1 MKAAGENILI
11 ILVAGIG
18 DLVMA
23 SPSIRAIRSGYP
35 NAMIHVLTSNE
46 AAAISAADPNIDRTW
61 TFPLRELGRDR
72 LQIFKVFALLR
83 RLRGLYFK
91 KAVNLYRVGSWMGAV
106 RMAIL
111 FAVIRSAV
119 KIGHGKGML
128 GLALNR
134 KLSEDVFERLHCVD
148 AMLEMAKLAGGKPDD
163 EGLKV
168 VWTEGAE
175 KKWTEILDRIRGKES
190 GPVIG
195 INPGGNRSNRR
206 WPPERYALVGDRL
219 SETLNAS
226 IVLLGGPGEE
236 TISGSIQATM
246 TAPCMNL
253 AGRLSLDDLI
263 GVISKLDLMVTN
275 DSAPMHIA
283 SAVQTPLVA
292 IFGPENP
299 ALFGPY
305 TSPVLYRVVQAEV
318 DCRPCE
324 TKNCRKPVCLSNIS
338 HEEVLQACIQLLNH
352 NKEGDRLSRLVTHH
366 IGV

>member
-1 MKAAGENILI
+1 MKPAGENILI

-23 SPSIRAIRSGYP
+23 SPSIRAIRSGHP
-35 NAMIHVLTSNE
+35 NAMIHLLTSTE
-46 AAAISAADPNIDRTW
+46 AEAIAAVDPNIDRTW
-61 TFPLRELGRDR
+61 TFPIRELRRDR
-72 LQIFKVFALLR
+72 LQILKVFALLR
-83 RLRGLYFK
+83 RLRRLSFE

-134 KLSEDVFERLHCVD
+134 KPPEHVFERLHCVD
-148 AMLEMAKLAGGKPDD
+148 AMLGLAKLAGGKPDGD
-163 EGLKV
+163 GLKV

-175 KKWTEILDRIRGKES
+175 TKWAEFFKEHRGTRSELM
-190 GPVIG
+190 IG
-195 INPGGNRSNRR
+195 INPGGDRSNRR
-206 WPPERYALVGDRL
+206 WPPECYALVGDRL
-219 SETLNAS
+219 SERLNAS

-236 TISGSIQATM
+236 TISGSIEATM
-246 TAPCMNL
+246 TAPSVNL
-253 AGRLSLDDLI
+253 AGRLTLDDLI
-263 GVISKLDLMVTN
+263 TVISKLDLLVTN

-283 SAVQTPLVA
+283 AAVQTPLVA

-299 ALFGPY
+299 SIFGPY
-305 TSPVLYRVVQAEV
+305 TSTRLHRIIQAEV

-324 TKNCRKPVCLSNIS
+324 TTTCRKAVCLSNIS
-338 HEEVLQACIQLLNH
+338 HEQVLQACIKLLNH
-352 NKEGDRLSRLVTHH
+352 HKKGDRLSRLVTHH
-366 IGV
+366 VGE